1 MRWER
6 EGSNEAHGCLTSEVP
21 SLASWGR
28 LRHIYPP
35 DLWLIPEDFNPVP
48 GDPLLKSLAT
58 TIIKHTW
65 SGQSSSSR
73 LLENCRQVCWSR
85 LEINFPGEWVPR
97 SRVEDL
103 WHIPSPKIITH
114 SPIHVMKRIEFLKTH
129 ISPTHSSFLFH
140 MRVYIDQSSL
150 HTKKC
155 CKCFC
160 ICCLTFFVCLFFS
173 YVLNKSTTFVAAIT
187 GALSAGYDGL
197 TSYPPAILG
206 QSKEA
211 HEIYKRLGQIQ
222 LTAKLTCSVIM
233 GECVM
238 IVVKS
243 FTWN

>member
-1 MRWER
+1 MR

-35 DLWLIPEDFNPVP
+35 NLWLIPEDFNPVP

-58 TIIKHTW
+58 TLIKHTW

-85 LEINFPGEWVPR
+85 LEINFPGEWVPG

-103 WHIPSPKIITH
+103 WHIPSPKIISH

-150 HTKKC
+150 HTKEC

-160 ICCLTFFVCLFFS
+160 ICCLTCFFFFFFS
-173 YVLNKSTTFVAAIT
+173 HMYWTNQPLLWLPSPVRWARAMMVSRVTLLQSLASPKKHMRSINALVKFSWLPNSLAA
-187 GALSAGYDGL
+187 
-197 TSYPPAILG
+197 
-206 QSKEA
+206 
-211 HEIYKRLGQIQ
+211 
-222 LTAKLTCSVIM
+222 
-233 GECVM
+233 
-238 IVVKS
+238 
-243 FTWN
+243 

>member
-28 LRHIYPP
+28 LRHIHPP
-35 DLWLIPEDFNPVP
+35 NLWLIPEDFNPVP

-58 TIIKHTW
+58 TLIKHTW

-103 WHIPSPKIITH
+103 WHIPSPKITTH

-160 ICCLTFFVCLFFS
+160 ICCLTFFCLFVFLICTEQINHFCGCHHRCVERGLWWS
-173 YVLNKSTTFVAAIT
+173 HELPSCNPWPVQRSTWD
-187 GALSAGYDGL
+187 L
-197 TSYPPAILG
+197 
-206 QSKEA
+206 
-211 HEIYKRLGQIQ
+211 
-222 LTAKLTCSVIM
+222 
-233 GECVM
+233 
-238 IVVKS
+238 
-243 FTWN
+243 